1 MTRRWRLADDESGG
15 HSSRERF
22 PREPK
27 RWKLSNA
34 LQSQRVF
41 RTLKCRCSAARSI
54 IALEAQGF
62 DTRRYDSR
70 KKAGCLHAAV
80 GAEPIL
86 QFIWGSK

>member
-1 MTRRWRLADDESGG
+1 MTSPVAFKQRTVSARAQAME
-15 HSSRERF
+15 
-22 PREPK
+22 
-27 RWKLSNA
+27 A
-34 LQSQRVF
+34 VQQLQSQRVF
-41 RTLKCRCSAARSI
+41 RTLKCRCSAARPI

-70 KKAGCLHAAV
+70 KKAGCVHAAL